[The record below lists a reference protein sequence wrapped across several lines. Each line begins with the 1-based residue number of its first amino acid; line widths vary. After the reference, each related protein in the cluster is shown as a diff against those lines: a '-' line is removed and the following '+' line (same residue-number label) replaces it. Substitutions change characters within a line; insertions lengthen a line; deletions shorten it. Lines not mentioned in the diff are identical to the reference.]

1 MLKLRL
7 ARCGTTKRPFYRIVA
22 ADSRA
27 KRDGNFIEVLG
38 TYDPK
43 NLQLAKDSS
52 QKQAKGL
59 VNLKTDRVT
68 YWLSVGAQLTPSVEG
83 ILRRAKFF
91 EKQAA

>member
-7 ARCGTTKRPFYRIVA
+7 TRCGTTKRPFYRIVA
-22 ADSRA
+22 SDSRS
-27 KRDGNFIEVLG
+27 KRDGSYIEVLG

-43 NLQLAKDSS
+43 NLQLSQDSS
-52 QKQAKGL
+52 QRQAKGL
-59 VNLKTDRVT
+59 VQLKTDRVS
-68 YWLSVGAQLTPSVEG
+68 YWLSVGAQLTPSVKN